1 MRAALTVG
9 ATLICVLAGCR
20 GQTSAEPPIVP
31 FRGMHE
37 MPRYDAQERARFFAD
52 GRAMRQQVEGT
63 LSREMEPNLEVDS
76 GLDEE
81 GNYLLGV
88 PSDVVAHVGGV
99 GPLLERGQQR
109 YNIYCAPCHSET
121 GDGQGMVSQRAA
133 SVGLS
138 FPAANLHDAQFLHMP
153 DGRLF
158 LTISNGVRT
167 MPAYRA
173 QIPVND
179 RWAIT
184 AYVRAL
190 QVSQAD
196 PSQGLSDTDRDQL
209 PAGADRCENEPEDRD
224 GFQDD
229 DGCPDPDNDQDGVL
243 DAADSCPFSAGSVGS
258 AGCAGSARIEG
269 DHIALLSNVRFANG
283 RDRIKPESLAI
294 LDEIRATLLAHPEI
308 TRLAIEG
315 NTDDRGSA
323 AVNQA
328 LSERRARVV
337 LQWLVEHGVEAARLE
352 SAGFGSSRPV
362 TTNDT
367 AAGRQA
373 NRRVELRIVGPVD
386 PAAVPA
392 PGGV

>member
-1 MRAALTVG
+1 VRAVLVASATLVLTV
-9 ATLICVLAGCR
+9 AGCR
-20 GQTSAEPPIVP
+20 GQTSSEPPIVP

-37 MPRYDAQERARFFAD
+37 MPRYDAQERAAYFAD
-52 GRAMRQQVEGT
+52 GRAMRQQVDGT
-63 LSREMEPNLEVDS
+63 LSREMEPNLEIDS
-76 GLDEE
+76 GLDDE

-88 PSDVVAHVGGV
+88 PSDVVSRVGGV

-133 SVGLS
+133 SAGLS

-179 RWAIT
+179 RWAIA

-190 QVSQAD
+190 QVSQGDAAA
-196 PSQGLSDTDRDQL
+196 GLVDTDRDQL

-224 GFQDD
+224 GYQDD
-229 DGCPDPDNDQDGVL
+229 DGCPDPDNDQDGIL
-243 DAADSCPFSAGSVGS
+243 DAADMCPFSAGP
-258 AGCAGSARIEG
+258 AATTGCAGSARIEG
-269 DHIALLSNVRFANG
+269 DHLVLLNNVRFANG
-283 RDRIKPESLAI
+283 RERIKPESLAI
-294 LDEIRATLLAHPEI
+294 LDEIRATLIAHPEI
-308 TRLAIEG
+308 TRVAIEG
-315 NTDDRGSA
+315 NTDNRGSA

-337 LQWLVEHGVEAARLE
+337 LQWLVEHGVEASRLE
-352 SAGFGSSRPV
+352 SAGFGPSRPI

-367 AAGRQA
+367 PAGRQA
-373 NRRVELRIVGPVD
+373 NRRVELRIVA

>member
-1 MRAALTVG
+1 MT
-9 ATLICVLAGCR
+9 LAGCR

-37 MPRYDAQERARFFAD
+37 MPRYDAQERAAYFAD

-63 LSREMEPNLEVDS
+63 LSREMEPSLEIDT
-76 GLDEE
+76 GTDDE

-88 PSDVVAHVGGV
+88 PSDVVSRVGGV
-99 GPLLERGQQR
+99 GPLLERGEQR

-121 GDGQGMVSQRAA
+121 GDGQGMVSQRAG
-133 SVGLS
+133 SIGRP
-138 FPAANLHDAQFLHMP
+138 FQAANLHDAQFLHMP

-190 QVSQAD
+190 QVSQGDA
-196 PSQGLSDTDRDQL
+196 SVGLVDTDRDQL
-209 PAGADRCENEPEDRD
+209 PAGADQCENEPEDRD

-229 DGCPDPDNDQDGVL
+229 DGCPDPDNDQDGIL
-243 DAADSCPFSAGSVGS
+243 DAADMCPFSSGS
-258 AGCAGSARIEG
+258 AATSGCAGSARIEG
-269 DHIALLSNVRFANG
+269 DHLVLLQNVRFSDG

-294 LDEIRATLLAHPEI
+294 LDEIRATLAAHPEI

-315 NTDDRGSA
+315 NTDNRGSA

-337 LQWLVEHGVEAARLE
+337 LQWLVEHGIEAARLE
-352 SAGFGSSRPV
+352 SAGFGASRPI

-367 AAGRQA
+367 SEGRQA
-373 NRRVELRIVGPVD
+373 NRRVELRIV
-386 PAAVPA
+386 PAVVPA